1 MECNNYARWE
11 HGFLVL
17 SEICPSI
24 VLEGNNLSTLNQAFI
39 KIILG
44 NQAPKTFPV
53 GTIHKSEFLTSKTP
67 ATSKCQR
74 YRVDWWSN
82 QTLFSHYQ
90 HAKMQKSFNQYAQ
103 FINSCV
109 RYS

>member
-1 MECNNYARWE
+1 MESNNYARWE

-17 SEICPSI
+17 SEICSSI

-74 YRVDWWSN
+74 YRVDW
-82 QTLFSHYQ
+82 
-90 HAKMQKSFNQYAQ
+90 
-103 FINSCV
+103 
-109 RYS
+109 